1 MPVRV
6 ANIELHVERSV
17 GFTAP
22 GMHGQCSLLCRK
34 VSVMDS
40 SFSKRTNNQSSTGHA
55 FSQTTNGE
63 SSSSTGPYS
72 AALALPRRRFRGLPG
87 TAELSARDL
96 IKPDLR
102 IFQQFLQCLNRTA
115 SEATKESISD
125 GPGSGSRRCGGSSAS
140 LGSG

>member
-6 ANIELHVERSV
+6 ANIELYVERST
-17 GFTAP
+17 GFTPP
-22 GMHGQCSLLCRK
+22 GMHGDCLLPCRE

-40 SFSKRTNNQSSTGHA
+40 SFSKRTNNQSRTAHA

-63 SSSSTGPYS
+63 SSSSTGPYLV
-72 AALALPRRRFRGLPG
+72 ALALPRRRFRGLPG
-87 TAELSARDL
+87 TVELSARDL

-102 IFQQFLQCLNRTA
+102 MFQQFLQFLNRTA

-125 GPGSGSRRCGGSSAS
+125 GPGSSSRRCGGSSAS